1 MPLVKSWSGEPMV
14 PAADI
19 LGNYEDMPD
28 YILFTI
34 VLSRPRKRIYE
45 NADITMVAEGNKKVD
60 C

>member
-1 MPLVKSWSGEPMV
+1 MV
-14 PAADI
+14 PATDI